1 MKQNI
6 SSEMMTQFRKRIT
19 SLFDY
24 LPTRYKATPR
34 EWSVRKYV
42 WAFKGGQYSEYTAE
56 IVANK
61 IKEIY
66 GAESEKMV
74 FVCIPASSE
83 EKNELR
89 YKYFAEKVCEL
100 TGAENAYN
108 AVHVE
113 GERLAIHEYRS
124 GKSLRDTEIV
134 TFDKDFFSG
143 KRVLVFDDI
152 ITRGYSYAKFA
163 CHLEKLGAV
172 VLGGL
177 FLAKTIIH

>member
-6 SSEMMTQFRKRIT
+6 TSDMMNQFKKRIT

-24 LPTRYKATPR
+24 VPTRYKATQN
-34 EWSVRKYV
+34 EWKVRKFV
-42 WAFKGGQYSEYTAE
+42 WGFKDGQYSDYTAKL
-56 IVANK
+56 VADRINA
-61 IKEIY
+61 IY
-66 GAESEKMV
+66 GDEAKHMV
-74 FVCIPASSE
+74 FCCVPASSE
-83 EKNELR
+83 EKNEIR
-89 YKYFAEKVCEL
+89 YRNFSAKVCEL
-100 TGAENAYN
+100 TGAENAFA

-113 GERLAIHEYRS
+113 GERLAIHESRIA
-124 GKSLRDTEIV
+124 KRVQNTEVI
-134 TFDKDFFSG
+134 TFDKEFFSG

-152 ITRGYSYAKFA
+152 ITRGYSYANFA